1 VSGARGAVIRLTH
14 AEPAATLDAM
24 HRSPGALAS
33 CLFGLLGSAT
43 LAGCPANV
51 GSNCDLGRARQVA
64 YAADGMPAYEGQALL
79 IASCGGAS
87 YCHTQ
92 TPGAPRFGAPG
103 DLVFDVLPIDGATD
117 DEQAQ
122 RRLLRATRSAY
133 RHRDGIYASVLTATM
148 PPVGRPPVP
157 DLRAAATAFVR
168 ARDGSDLPTVQSD
181 EGREILR
188 NWLACGTPVVER
200 TSPPSTAPTCD
211 DNGDCPITG
220 VCEEVATGAM
230 SRECPPVGD
239 LVGPRPTSPEPTWPP
254 NFGNVIRPSCAIVG
268 CHVGASAANMLDLS
282 NAEDAYIALTTR
294 DSSATC
300 GTAPYVMP
308 GDPSASAFVDKLQP
322 TLTLCAGSSRMPPS
336 GLSADTVAVIEEWV
350 MRGAM
355 ND

>member
-1 VSGARGAVIRLTH
+1 VRAAQGHVIRLTH
-14 AEPAATLDAM
+14 TEPAATLGSM
-24 HRSPGALAS
+24 HRSRSALWASLGA
-33 CLFGLLGSAT
+33 LLGSTVLTA
-43 LAGCPANV
+43 CPARV
-51 GSNCDLGRARQVA
+51 GVDCNLDEARQVA
-64 YAADGMPAYEGQALL
+64 YAADGTPAYEGQALL

-103 DLVFDVLPIDGATD
+103 DLVFDVLPIDGAAD
-117 DEQAQ
+117 EEQAQ
-122 RRLLRATRSAY
+122 RALLRATRSAY
-133 RHRDGIYASVLTATM
+133 RHRDGVYASVVTGTM

-168 ARDGSDLPTVQSD
+168 ADGMSPLPTVQS
-181 EGREILR
+181 EQGREILR

-200 TSPPSTAPTCD
+200 TTQPSVAELC
-211 DNGDCPITG
+211 NANEDCPVT
-220 VCEEVATGAM
+220 
-230 SRECPPVGD
+230 RECDPLVPPATARECRPVGD
-239 LVGPRPTSPEPTWPP
+239 IVERRATALEPTWTSI
-254 NFGNVIRPSCAIVG
+254 FVNVIRPSCATVG
-268 CHVGASAANMLDLS
+268 CHVGATSANMLDLS

-300 GTAPYVMP
+300 GSEPYVMP

-322 TLTLCAGSSRMPPS
+322 TLALCAGSSRMPPS